1 MTAEHTLVRA
11 KVDEVAAKVIDGE
24 AVLINLATGV
34 YYSMRGSGAYLW
46 SQLEPGSTLSRLGDI
61 VAIRYGI
68 DPELAQRDVQRLVAE
83 LHAEG
88 LVTLDEGPAGQALA
102 VTAEAERGTDAYET
116 PQLEKFD
123 DMADMFALDPPLPEL
138 PAVGGAGRP

>member
-46 SQLEPGSTLSRLGDI
+46 SQLETGSTLSRLGE
-61 VAIRYGI
+61 ALAYQYGI
-68 DPELAQRDVQRLVAE
+68 ERELAHRDVQRLVAE
-83 LHAEG
+83 LHSEG
-88 LVTLDEGPAGQALA
+88 LVTMGGDVADGTP
-102 VTAEAERGTDAYET
+102 VTTAAPERGTDAYAP

-138 PAVGGAGRP
+138 PPIGGVQRA